1 MNWIQEE
8 VKETKEFK
16 NALKK
21 QKELDKEREKASKF
35 SWSDIVADPTIITG
49 LTVTAGVTVWQI
61 ISGGYKDFVF
71 G

>member
-1 MNWIQEE
+1 MNWVQEE

-49 LTVTAGVTVWQI
+49 RAVAAGVTVWQI
-61 ISGGYKDFVF
+61 ISGGYKDLVF